1 MKRCT
6 NRCTN
11 HRFSATAV
19 LIALAMAALIL
30 TAGCTSTANPPNPS
44 GSAGVASD
52 SQGTDTASAASM
64 TAEPVSPDTIKA
76 TWVST
81 GKVNKFDGN
90 GYSIEYSF
98 VGDGRG
104 ILIFYE
110 NGDKYL
116 FEEPFGWEYLGIDN
130 ATNAQRYKI
139 EYFSKLNG
147 ITEEVSLLPD
157 GKTLTDSSGFRY
169 AMSKLSQAFAKE
181 F

>member
-19 LIALAMAALIL
+19 LIALAMTALIL
-30 TAGCTSTANPPNPS
+30 TAGCTSTANPPDPS
-44 GSAGVASD
+44 GSGITSD
-52 SQGTDTASAASM
+52 SQGTDTASASSM

-116 FEEPFGWEYLGIDN
+116 FEEPFGWEHIGTDN

-147 ITEEVSLLPD
+147 ITEELSLLPD